1 MLKLI
6 VLLLFKS
13 YADCNVTVEVTQLNR
28 VVARVWVTGSGREK
42 KIIEV
47 PVDNEPLKFFVKGE
61 NCKFPN
67 YKIQDGILIGG
78 KTELYIEIGPQPYM
92 SQVR

>member
-6 VLLLFKS
+6 VLLLFRS
-13 YADCNVTVEVTQLNR
+13 YADCNVIVEVTQLNQ
-28 VVARVWVTGSGREK
+28 VIARVWVTGMNSEK
-42 KIIEV
+42 KLVEIPIN
-47 PVDNEPLKFFVKGE
+47 NEPLKFFVKGE
-61 NCKFPN
+61 NCRFQN

-78 KTELYIEIGPQPYM
+78 KTKLYIEIGPQPYM